1 MIRTGKV
8 VSGGG
13 GRVEV
18 CFDRP
23 EACARCRACAGQ
35 KHHTLT
41 EIRGDAPVG
50 AFVDVEMPDG
60 QVVKATALAYV
71 LPMGALLAGVWLG
84 TLVSETEW
92 VWAAC
97 GFACMGVAWL
107 ALRFIDRRMRKKQVW
122 EPRIVAVHEKG
133 DTQNGTDTDGTEL

>member
-8 VSGGG
+8 VSGGN

-23 EACARCRACAGQ
+23 EACARCGACAGQ

-41 EIRGDAPVG
+41 EIAGDAPVG

-71 LPMGALLAGVWLG
+71 LPLCALLLGVWLG
-84 TLVSETEW
+84 TAFSQTEW

-97 GFACMGVAWL
+97 GFGCMGVSWL
-107 ALRFIDRRMRKKQVW
+107 ILRLIDRSMQKRRAWQ
-122 EPRIVAVHEKG
+122 PRIVAVHEKG
-133 DTQNGTDTDGTEL
+133 E